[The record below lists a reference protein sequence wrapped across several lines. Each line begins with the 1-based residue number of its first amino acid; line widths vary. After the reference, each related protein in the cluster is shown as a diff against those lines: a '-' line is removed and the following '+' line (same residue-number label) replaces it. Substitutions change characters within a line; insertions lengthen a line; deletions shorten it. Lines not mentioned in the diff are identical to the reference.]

1 MFPSSRTR
9 GGGRVDF
16 HPGRGGLFRIVEG
29 DGGGKRKVQRA
40 CLSGALGWFKF
51 RWNPARER
59 VGSCEAVG
67 TIRQV
72 GRQHTYA
79 HAHAHTHRERRV
91 EDKGR
96 SCNAHSE
103 WRIELGITTVKS
115 SRDKRRSLHPIGLCI
130 LPGRRPSHPSIH
142 PSSFHLTHPF
152 ASGGSASTLER
163 PPGPSKHILINGP
176 STPHGIRTEEKNLT
190 QNENSSKGIREIKKA
205 QCSVVHCRS

>member
-1 MFPSSRTR
+1 MFPSSRAR

-72 GRQHTYA
+72 GRHHA
-79 HAHAHTHRERRV
+79 HAHAHAYTHRERRV

-130 LPGRRPSHPSIH
+130 LPGRRPSHPSIRPSIQLPAH
-142 PSSFHLTHPF
+142 PSIRLRTISQHLGTTNRTLKTHPHKRSLN
-152 ASGGSASTLER
+152 ASWYPNGRKKFNTKRELEQ
-163 PPGPSKHILINGP
+163 GDS
-176 STPHGIRTEEKNLT
+176 
-190 QNENSSKGIREIKKA
+190 
-205 QCSVVHCRS
+205 